1 MITGSLK
8 NQVDRIW
15 DTFWA
20 GGIANPITVVEQFTY
35 LLFLKH
41 LDKQQDEIEKW
52 RLLGQDRED
61 IFPAEATEAG
71 VPLRWRDL
79 LALKDKKRVEAFEE
93 HVFPFLTANEDYP
106 YKSPFGNFLKRAQ
119 FQIDNPATL
128 ASVMQRIDDLEFT
141 NKDMLGDLY
150 EYVLSKLATQGTNG
164 QFRTPTHI
172 IDLMVKLI
180 QPKPTE
186 KIIDPAAGTAGFLV
200 GANEWIKDH
209 HKSDLRDERIR
220 NKFKEEGL
228 TGHDSDATMVRLAA
242 MNLFLHGFDNPN
254 ISYQDSLQPLENTPT
269 GVFDVVLAN
278 PPFSGSVDANSIDQE
293 LTTLFTT
300 KKTELLFVARFLTL
314 LRLGG
319 RAAVIVPEGVLFSNT
334 KAHKALRKELV
345 DHQSLDAVI
354 KLPSG
359 TFKPYSGVSTAILC
373 FTRADDAA
381 TDSVWF
387 YEVRADGYS
396 LDDKRNPL
404 LDENRLGPSP
414 TVRPKDPTV
423 VNDSPDPAQL
433 SDDQLLK
440 NNLPD
445 VAARFPHRHDTEK
458 DRTRTDQSFTVPA
471 AEIRDNDYDL
481 SMNRYKEIVLN
492 QEDTRNPLD
501 ILQEIQQ
508 LDEEITKELA
518 KLEEML
524 VTKTQGGDDQ

>member
-61 IFPAEATEAG
+61 IFPADAIEAG

-79 LALKDKKRVEAFEE
+79 LALKDKKRVEAFEN
-93 HVFPFLTANEDYP
+93 HVFPFLTAQEDYP

-128 ASVMQRIDDLEFT
+128 ASVMQRIDDLEFN

-242 MNLFLHGFDNPN
+242 MNLFLHGFDDPN

-319 RAAVIVPEGVLFSNT
+319 RAAVIVPEGVLFSST

-345 DHQSLDAVI
+345 DHQQLDAVI
-354 KLPSG
+354 
-359 TFKPYSGVSTAILC
+359 
-373 FTRADDAA
+373 
-381 TDSVWF
+381 
-387 YEVRADGYS
+387 
-396 LDDKRNPL
+396 
-404 LDENRLGPSP
+404 
-414 TVRPKDPTV
+414 
-423 VNDSPDPAQL
+423 
-433 SDDQLLK
+433 
-440 NNLPD
+440 
-445 VAARFPHRHDTEK
+445 
-458 DRTRTDQSFTVPA
+458 
-471 AEIRDNDYDL
+471 
-481 SMNRYKEIVLN
+481 
-492 QEDTRNPLD
+492 
-501 ILQEIQQ
+501 
-508 LDEEITKELA
+508 
-518 KLEEML
+518 
-524 VTKTQGGDDQ
+524 